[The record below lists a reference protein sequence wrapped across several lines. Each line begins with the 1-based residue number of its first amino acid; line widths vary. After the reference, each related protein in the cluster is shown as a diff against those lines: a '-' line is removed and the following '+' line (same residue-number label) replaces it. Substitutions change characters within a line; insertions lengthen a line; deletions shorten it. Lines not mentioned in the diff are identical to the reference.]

1 VSGPDTQ
8 QAPPQP
14 PPPPSGSPFG
24 RFMTSPVLLV
34 GVVALLVGFTT
45 LRFIGGEDGGGSAS
59 PAASI
64 AGSWATP
71 PTGTGSH
78 EPVVLL
84 DVARSG
90 GTLAVDRC
98 SGDLTPR
105 ETASDDEW
113 VFDYVDTSDERVC
126 PRRMIVT
133 VSLVDRNTLRVAA
146 RRPGGRVEFA
156 GTVSR
161 MG

>member
-8 QAPPQP
+8 QAPPPP

-24 RFMTSPVLLV
+24 RFLTSPVLLA
-34 GVVALLVGFTT
+34 GIVALVVGFAILQYSGRET
-45 LRFIGGEDGGGSAS
+45 GGGSAA

-71 PTGTGSH
+71 PTGAGSE
-78 EPVVLL
+78 EPVAQLE
-84 DVARSG
+84 VARSG
-90 GTLAVDRC
+90 GTLAVDNC
-98 SGDLTPR
+98 TGDLTPR
-105 ETASDDEW
+105 ETASDDKW
-113 VFDYVDTSDERVC
+113 VFSYADTSGKRGC

-156 GTVSR
+156 DTVNR
-161 MG
+161 VG

>member
-8 QAPPQP
+8 QAPPPP

-24 RFMTSPVLLV
+24 RFITSPVLLV
-34 GVVALLVGFTT
+34 GVVALLVGFAT
-45 LRFIGGEDGGGSAS
+45 LRFIGGEDGGGSAA

-71 PTGTGSH
+71 PTGTGSK

-84 DVARSG
+84 EVARSG
-90 GTLAVDRC
+90 GTLTVDNC
-98 SGDLTPR
+98 TGDLTPR
-105 ETASDDEW
+105 ETGSDKW
-113 VFDYVDTSDERVC
+113 VFSYADTSGERGC

-133 VSLVDRNTLRVAA
+133 MLLVDRNSLVVAA

-156 GTVSR
+156 GKVSR
-161 MG
+161 TR